1 MNVEL
6 NEVTGT
12 VTQWYKDNT
21 LNGNKGKL
29 KIMTLPG
36 RMEKVRTTI
45 NGHEILP
52 SNELRLLGL
61 ENTINSA
68 LVLIFKKIGF
78 FSRLKNLIPFNTKLH
93 IYKAAILPNL
103 TYCHSPFLSLRDMR
117 SHAHTSAHASSF

>member
-52 SNELRLLGL
+52 SDELQLLGL

-68 LVLIFKKIGF
+68 LVLIFSHFVK
-78 FSRLKNLIPFNTKLH
+78 RPVKN
-93 IYKAAILPNL
+93 
-103 TYCHSPFLSLRDMR
+103 
-117 SHAHTSAHASSF
+117 